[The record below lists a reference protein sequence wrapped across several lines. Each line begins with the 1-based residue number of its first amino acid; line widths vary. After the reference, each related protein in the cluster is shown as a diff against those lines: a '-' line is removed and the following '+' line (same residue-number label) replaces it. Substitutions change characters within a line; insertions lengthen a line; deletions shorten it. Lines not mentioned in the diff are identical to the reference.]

1 MNKLRVLVADDHAV
15 VRRGTIEMLTD
26 DPGVEVV
33 GEAANGHEVLSQVA
47 TLKPDVVLMDLS
59 MPQMD
64 GAAATRQLRAA
75 HVKVGIVILSAHD
88 DEDLVLRALQA
99 GANGYLLKTA
109 DEDQILH
116 AVRLAAE
123 GKPAILQPE
132 VTRVVMGSLQGPTRP
147 PVEVLS
153 EREIEVVRE
162 VAKDRAN
169 KQIATRL
176 GISERTV
183 QQHLSNIFGKLG
195 VSSRTGAVLKALQEG
210 WISLE
215 DTRV

>member
-26 DPGVEVV
+26 DPGIEVV

-195 VSSRTGAVLKALQEG
+195 VSSRTGAVLKALREG

>member
-1 MNKLRVLVADDHAV
+1 MAKLRVLVADDHAV
-15 VRRGTIEMLTD
+15 VRRGTIEMLEE
-26 DPGVEVV
+26 DPGIEVV
-33 GEAANGHEVLSQVA
+33 GEAANGQEAISQVES
-47 TLKPDVVLMDLS
+47 LSPDVVLMDLS
-59 MPQMD
+59 MPLMD
-64 GAAATRQLRAA
+64 GATATRALRA
-75 HVKVGIVILSAHD
+75 KNSKLGILILSAHD
-88 DEDLVLRALQA
+88 EDDRVLRALQA

-109 DEDQILH
+109 DEEQLLK

-132 VTRVVMGSLQGPTRP
+132 VTRVVMESLQGPPSP
-147 PVEVLS
+147 PVEMLS
-153 EREIEVVRE
+153 ERELEVVRE
-162 VAKDRAN
+162 VAKDFAN

-195 VSSRTGAVLKALQEG
+195 VASRTGAVLKALHEG
-210 WISLE
+210 WLSLE